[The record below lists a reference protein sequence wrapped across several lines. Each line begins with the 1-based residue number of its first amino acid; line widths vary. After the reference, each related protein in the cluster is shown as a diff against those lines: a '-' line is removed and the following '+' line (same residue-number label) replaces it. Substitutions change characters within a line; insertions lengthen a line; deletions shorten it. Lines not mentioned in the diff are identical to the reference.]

1 MASVIQ
7 PNIWKSAS
15 TAFSRN
21 AVTDVMKYKDFS
33 HLNWVLSL
41 CPTQKN
47 ISTYLDLMDIVYRN
61 MAKHYRCEYVYKNE
75 IIKHLVRSFKKSD
88 KSVVFN
94 EFRVADSIAD
104 LAMFNGESKAFEIKT
119 EYDSSKRLE
128 KQMRAYRRVF
138 DKSYIVVPAEKLSIY
153 MPTIDEA
160 TGIIL
165 LTYNKGRVCLM
176 KYRDAEQNQQIDAD
190 TLIRCLRTSEYEN
203 IVSSYYGELPDVSAA
218 DMFDA
223 CAEMLSQIPSLVLRE
238 LFLSTMKKRKTD
250 LGQLKN
256 VPQPLTQLC
265 VSLNLKEREIS
276 SLVNTLNTKI

>member
-1 MASVIQ
+1 MSSVSHMY
-7 PNIWKSAS
+7 IWKSAS

-21 AVTDVMKYKDFS
+21 VVTDVMKYNDFS
-33 HLNWVLSL
+33 HLNWVFSL
-41 CPTQKN
+41 CPTQKS
-47 ISTYLDLMDIVYRN
+47 ISTYLDLMDVVYRN

-75 IIKHLVRSFKKSD
+75 IINHLVRSFKKSD

-138 DKSYIVVPAEKLSIY
+138 DKSYLVIPEEKLSVY

-165 LTYNKGRVCLM
+165 LTYHKGRVCLL
-176 KYRDAEQNQQIDAD
+176 KYREAEQNKQIDAG
-190 TLIRCLRTSEYEN
+190 TLIRCLHTSEYEN
-203 IVSSYYGELPDVSAA
+203 IISSYYGKLPDVGAA
-218 DMFDA
+218 EMFDA
-223 CAEMLSQIPSLVLRE
+223 CADKMSIIPMSQLRE
-238 LFLSTMKKRKTD
+238 MFLSEMKKRKTD
-250 LGQLKN
+250 LGWLKG

-265 VSLNLKEREIS
+265 VALNLKEKDIS
-276 SLVNTLNTKI
+276 LLVDSLSTKI

>member
-1 MASVIQ
+1 MASVTQ
-7 PNIWKSAS
+7 SNIWKSAS

-21 AVTDVMKYKDFS
+21 AVTDVMKYNDFS

-41 CPTQKN
+41 CPTRKD
-47 ISTYLDLMDIVYRN
+47 ISTYLDLMDVVYRN

-75 IIKHLVRSFKKSD
+75 IIKHLVRSFKKSN

-128 KQMRAYRRVF
+128 KQMRAYRRIF
-138 DKSYIVVPAEKLSIY
+138 DKSYIVVPEEKLSVY
-153 MPTIDEA
+153 MPTIDDA

-165 LTYNKGRVCLM
+165 LTYNKDRVCLL
-176 KYRDAEQNQQIDAD
+176 KYREAEQNKQIDAD

-203 IVSSYYGELPDVSAA
+203 IVSYFYGKLPDVSTA

-223 CAEMLSQIPSLVLRE
+223 CAEMMSRIPTLVLRE
-238 LFLSTMKKRKTD
+238 MFLSAMKKRKTD
-250 LGQLKN
+250 LGQLKS

-265 VSLNLKEREIS
+265 VSLNLKDREIS

>member
-1 MASVIQ
+1 MTSNSKT
-7 PNIWKSAS
+7 NIWKSAS

-21 AVTDVMKYKDFS
+21 VVTDVMKYNDFS

-41 CPTQKN
+41 CPTQKD
-47 ISTYLDLMDIVYRN
+47 IATYLDLMDVVYRN
-61 MAKHYRCEYVYKNE
+61 MVKYYRCEYVYKNE
-75 IIKHLVRSFKKSD
+75 IIRQLVRSFKKSD

-94 EFRVADSIAD
+94 EFRVTDSIAD

-138 DKSYIVVPAEKLSIY
+138 DKTFIVVPEEKLPVY

-165 LTYNKGRVCLM
+165 LTYNKGRVCLL
-176 KYRDAEQNQQIDAD
+176 KYREAEQNKQIDAD
-190 TLIRCLRTSEYEN
+190 TLIRCLRTCEYEN
-203 IVSSYYGELPDVSAA
+203 IVSSFYGELPDVSAA

-223 CAEMLSQIPSLVLRE
+223 CAEMMSQIPSSVLRE
-238 LFLSTMKKRKTD
+238 MFLSAMKNRKTD
-250 LGQLKN
+250 LGQLKS

-276 SLVNTLNTKI
+276 SLVNTLNTII